1 MSMKVSLVKFTFIQ
15 KCTRSHK
22 VNIPNTI
29 CKIIK
34 KPKILTKDLLTEID
48 NLVEDIQIKGV
59 LSQKQKINS
68 IFAENVI
75 PLLFEIKT
83 SVEIENFSQNDL
95 REKINFCL
103 ANTSDIVDIDSEYAT
118 FYSRIRVLREN
129 ILMRISGR

>member
-1 MSMKVSLVKFTFIQ
+1 MK
-15 KCTRSHK
+15 
-22 VNIPNTI
+22 
-29 CKIIK
+29 K

-59 LSQKQKINS
+59 LSQKHKINS

>member
-1 MSMKVSLVKFTFIQ
+1 MK
-15 KCTRSHK
+15 
-22 VNIPNTI
+22 
-29 CKIIK
+29 K
-34 KPKILTKDLLTEID
+34 KSKILTKKDLLTEID

-95 REKINFCL
+95 REKNKFL
-103 ANTSDIVDIDSEYAT
+103 FS
-118 FYSRIRVLREN
+118 
-129 ILMRISGR
+129 

>member
-1 MSMKVSLVKFTFIQ
+1 M
-15 KCTRSHK
+15 
-22 VNIPNTI
+22 
-29 CKIIK
+29 
-34 KPKILTKDLLTEID
+34 
-48 NLVEDIQIKGV
+48 
-59 LSQKQKINS
+59 S

-118 FYSRIRVLREN
+118 FIQESEC
-129 ILMRISGR
+129 

>member
-1 MSMKVSLVKFTFIQ
+1 MK
-15 KCTRSHK
+15 
-22 VNIPNTI
+22 
-29 CKIIK
+29 K

-95 REKINFCL
+95 REKINFHAFL
-103 ANTSDIVDIDSEYAT
+103 TGQKIK
-118 FYSRIRVLREN
+118 N
-129 ILMRISGR
+129 I